1 MGLEKLETVLYLKF
15 SGSSKN
21 NGRSIKNILRTAV
34 CYVYRMTVPYQSST
48 STGQLIRV
56 ELIDVESQKVG
67 KELDNYLSKVG
78 TERNQ
83 QVRHGWWLL
92 HVVHPVPDGHGAVI
106 YLNARVCTPYGEFAE
121 VVYSMVT
128 GLSRLDAA
136 LKTRDKKII
145 F

>member
-1 MGLEKLETVLYLKF
+1 
-15 SGSSKN
+15 
-21 NGRSIKNILRTAV
+21 
-34 CYVYRMTVPYQSST
+34 MTVPYQSST

-83 QVRHGWWLL
+83 HASSTRWPW
-92 HVVHPVPDGHGAVI
+92 AVI